1 MIDEKE
7 KGTPGNPGERWS
19 RAQGVK
25 NRGRV
30 SGKEDREILY
40 VPASS

>member
-25 NRGRV
+25 NRGSLINADQAIPDGLV
-30 SGKEDREILY
+30 
-40 VPASS
+40 